1 MKKNKEIS
9 GGVVKVKLVDTRS
22 IILITMFVVLIT
34 VGAFIKI
41 PAPLVPF
48 TLQFLF
54 ITLAGLLL
62 GAKNGA
68 IAVAIYII
76 CGIVGLPVFSSGGGI
91 GYIFQP
97 TFGYIIGFGIA
108 AFIIGGLSQN
118 SLSLKR
124 MIVANFVGLLAVY
137 AVGMLYYFIISNF
150 YLNSAVGVW
159 SLFLYCF
166 ILAAPGDIALC
177 ILGAFV
183 GKRLKTILYRG
194 KKIL

>member
-41 PAPLVPF
+41 PVPLVAF

-54 ITLAGLLL
+54 IALAGLLL

-118 SLSLKR
+118 SLSVKR
-124 MIVANFVGLLAVY
+124 MIVSNIWR
-137 AVGMLYYFIISNF
+137 II
-150 YLNSAVGVW
+150 
-159 SLFLYCF
+159 
-166 ILAAPGDIALC
+166 AA
-177 ILGAFV
+177 
-183 GKRLKTILYRG
+183 
-194 KKIL
+194 